1 MKNKLPA
8 YAWGHAIMHITTLI
22 CIQLTTYYEYS
33 PSQFVLEKQ
42 PSVFNLRTFGCIV
55 YEPITPTQLTKMGS
69 QQRLE
74 IFVGL
79 DFVYYKIY

>member
-1 MKNKLPA
+1 
-8 YAWGHAIMHITTLI
+8 MHITTLV

-55 YEPITPTQLTKMGS
+55 YEPITPTQLTKIIQLAKNNWPKMERS
-69 QQRLE
+69 HASIIKLVNKMRS
-74 IFVGL
+74 I
-79 DFVYYKIY
+79 